1 MDITVSSPGSPGT
14 SFTDNVKD
22 KILIIFDVLDKNEDF
37 ASVRDLGTELEKYG
51 MNWNYARNILPFLQN
66 CGIVNYQDVAAI
78 ENKKF
83 FTNIGNAYVDILRAI
98 KTVKAEPEGELR
110 DEILA
115 KLEKIQEEIYFQ
127 CLVIMMKSPDCN
139 YGYDFFDVLWFVKQ
153 YGSIDSTEYL
163 LIQHERAIN
172 PGNYLVDM
180 GDTVRQYRDGAITI
194 HVKTKT
200 KNGESGAAKSVN
212 SFPYVQGNFIKAGV
226 FYKGDDN
233 RYYIVNDRMPEIIQ
247 AIQEVRLC
255 LNSAK
260 KQ

>member
-1 MDITVSSPGSPGT
+1 MNITVSSPGSPGT

-22 KILIIFDVLDKNEDF
+22 KILIIFDVLDKNKDF
-37 ASVRDLGTELEKYG
+37 SSVRDLGAELEKYG
-51 MNWNYARNILPFLQN
+51 INWNYARNILPFLQN

-98 KTVKAEPEGELR
+98 KTVKAEPAGELR

-127 CLVIMMKSPDCN
+127 CLVIMMKRPDCN

-163 LIQHERAIN
+163 LIQYEREVN
-172 PGNYLVDM
+172 PDNYLVDM
-180 GDTVRQYRDGAITI
+180 GDTVRRYRNGTITI

-200 KNGESGAAKSVN
+200 KNDESGAAKSVN
-212 SFPYVQGNFIKAGV
+212 SFPYVQGNFVKAGV
-226 FYKGDDN
+226 FYKGNDN
-233 RYYIVNDRMPEIIQ
+233 RYYIVNDRMPEIIK
-247 AIQEVRLC
+247 AIQEVRSC

>member
-1 MDITVSSPGSPGT
+1 MEITVSSPGSPGT

-22 KILIIFDVLDKNEDF
+22 KILIIFDVLAKNEDF
-37 ASVRDLGTELEKYG
+37 ASVHDLGIELEKYG

-83 FTNIGNAYVDILRAI
+83 FTNIGYAYVDILPSI
-98 KTVKAEPEGELR
+98 KIIKSEPESTLR

-127 CLVIMMKSPDCN
+127 CLVIMMKNPDCN
-139 YGYDFFDVLWFVKQ
+139 YGYDFFDVLWFVKM

-163 LIQHERAIN
+163 LIQHAREVN
-172 PGNYLVDM
+172 PENYLVDM
-180 GDTVRQYRDGAITI
+180 GDTVRQYRDGSITI
-194 HVKTKT
+194 NIKTKT
-200 KNGESGAAKSVN
+200 KNDESGAAKSVN

-226 FYKGDDN
+226 FYKGEDG
-233 RYYIVNDRMPEIIQ
+233 RYYIVQDRMPEIIK

-255 LNSAK
+255 RNLAK

>member
-22 KILIIFDVLDKNEDF
+22 KILIIFDVLQKNEDF

-83 FTNIGNAYVDILRAI
+83 FTNIGNAYVDILRSI
-98 KTVKAEPEGELR
+98 KIIKAEEESGLR
-110 DEILA
+110 EEILE

-139 YGYDFFDVLWFVKQ
+139 YGYDFFDVLWFVKE

-163 LIQHERAIN
+163 LIQYEREVN
-172 PGNYLVDM
+172 PDSYLIDM
-180 GDTVRQYRDGAITI
+180 GDTVRQYRDGTITI
-194 HVKTKT
+194 NVKTKT
-200 KNGESGAAKSVN
+200 KNDENGAAKSVN
-212 SFPYVQGNFIKAGV
+212 SFPYVHGNFIKAGV

-233 RYYIVNDRMPEIIQ
+233 RYYIVRDRMPEIIK

>member
-51 MNWNYARNILPFLQN
+51 INWNYARNILPFLQN
-66 CGIVNYQDVAAI
+66 CGIVNYQNVESI

-163 LIQHERAIN
+163 LIQHEREVN
-172 PGNYLVDM
+172 PTNYLADM
-180 GDTVRQYRDGAITI
+180 EDVVKQYRDGAITI
-194 HVKTKT
+194 NVKTKT
-200 KNGESGAAKSVN
+200 KNDEKGAAKSVN

-226 FYKGDDN
+226 FYKDNN
-233 RYYIVNDRMPEIIQ
+233 RYYIVKDRMPEIIK

>member
-83 FTNIGNAYVDILRAI
+83 FTNIGNAYVDILQAI
-98 KTVKAEPEGELR
+98 KIVKAEPEGELR

-163 LIQHERAIN
+163 LIQHEREVN
-172 PGNYLVDM
+172 PDNYLVDM
-180 GDTVRQYRDGAITI
+180 GDTVRQYRDGTITI
-194 HVKTKT
+194 NVKTKT
-200 KNGESGAAKSVN
+200 KNDESGAAKSVN

-233 RYYIVNDRMPEIIQ
+233 RYYIVNDRMPEIIK

-255 LNSAK
+255 LSLAK

>member
-22 KILIIFDVLDKNEDF
+22 KILIIFDVLDKNKDF
-37 ASVRDLGTELEKYG
+37 GSVRELGTELEKYG

-127 CLVIMMKSPDCN
+127 CLVIMMKRPDCN
-139 YGYDFFDVLWFVKQ
+139 YGYDFFDVLCFVKQ
-153 YGSIDSTEYL
+153 YGSIDPTEYL
-163 LIQHERAIN
+163 LIQHEREAN
-172 PGNYLVDM
+172 PENYMADM
-180 GDTVRQYRDGAITI
+180 GNTVRQYRDGAITI
-194 HVKTKT
+194 NVTTKT
-200 KNGESGAAKSVN
+200 KNDESGAAKSVN

-233 RYYIVNDRMPEIIQ
+233 RCYMVNDRMPEIIK

>member
-1 MDITVSSPGSPGT
+1 MDIIVSSPGSPGT
-14 SFTDNVKD
+14 SFTDNVKE
-22 KILIIFDVLDKNEDF
+22 KILTIFEVLRNNEDF
-37 ASVRDLGTELEKYG
+37 ASIRALGSELEKHG
-51 MNWNYARNILPFLQN
+51 INWNYARNILPFLQN

-83 FTNIGNAYVDILRAI
+83 FTNIGNTYVDILQAI
-98 KTVKAEPEGELR
+98 KTVKAEPDGELR
-110 DEILA
+110 ETILA

-127 CLVIMMKSPDCN
+127 CLVIMMKSLDCN
-139 YGYDFFDVLWFVKQ
+139 YGYDFFDVLWFVKL

-163 LIQHERAIN
+163 LIQHEREVN
-172 PGNYLVDM
+172 PDNYLVDM
-180 GDTVRQYRDGAITI
+180 EDTIRQYRDGTITVN
-194 HVKTKT
+194 VKTKT
-200 KNGESGAAKSVN
+200 KNQENGEAKSVN

-233 RYYIVNDRMPEIIQ
+233 RYYIVNDRMPEIIK

-255 LNSAK
+255 LNLAK

>member
-22 KILIIFDVLDKNEDF
+22 KILIIYDVLQNNEKF
-37 ASVRDLGTELEKYG
+37 ASIRDLGTELEKYDI
-51 MNWNYARNILPFLQN
+51 NWNYARNILPFLQN
-66 CGIVNYQDVAAI
+66 CGIVNYQEVAAI
-78 ENKKF
+78 DNKKF
-83 FTNIGNAYVDILRAI
+83 FTNIGNAYVDILRSI
-98 KTVKAEPEGELR
+98 KTIKAEEESDLR
-110 DEILA
+110 DEILE
-115 KLEKIQEEIYFQ
+115 KLEKIQEEIYLQ

-139 YGYDFFDVLWFVKQ
+139 YGYDFFDVLWFVKE

-163 LIQHERAIN
+163 LIQHEREVN
-172 PGNYLVDM
+172 PDSYLIDM
-180 GDTVRQYRDGAITI
+180 GDIVRQYRDSTITI
-194 HVKTKT
+194 NVKTKND
-200 KNGESGAAKSVN
+200 KNGAAKSVN

-226 FYKGDDN
+226 FYKGNDN
-233 RYYIVNDRMPEIIQ
+233 RYYIVRDRMPEILN